1 MSQVAPQPSR
11 AERTRAAVLEAAEAI
26 FAEKGFAATRLED
39 VADRVGIRRASI
51 VYYFR
56 DKKELYHAVL
66 ASVLGGLRERIDA
79 ALSGEGPLPARI
91 EDGVA
96 AWVDYVG
103 ARPSI
108 ARLLLRE
115 VADAAP
121 GRRPAVLEHTQPFF
135 DLVRREIFER
145 DGRAI
150 ADLTPIDPVH
160 LASTIVGATVFFVAA
175 MPVLLPDRPLDPV
188 SPAHLAAHR
197 EEVLGIVRRL
207 LGTRGPRKGRRNRSS
222 GPEDS
227 DER

>member
-1 MSQVAPQPSR
+1 MSQVAPHGTR

-51 VYYFR
+51 VYYFK

-66 ASVLGGLRERIDA
+66 GSVFGGLLAKIGE
-79 ALSGEGPLPARI
+79 ALTGADPLPQRI
-91 EDGVA
+91 EAGVG

-103 ARPSI
+103 ARPST

-121 GRRPAVLEHTQPFF
+121 GHRPAVLDHTQPFF
-135 DLVRREIFER
+135 ELVRKQVFER
-145 DGRAI
+145 EPEQI
-150 ADLTPIDPVH
+150 AQLSSIDPVH
-160 LASTIVGATVFFVAA
+160 LASTIAGATVFFVAA
-175 MPVLLPDRPLDPV
+175 MPALVPELELDPV

-197 EEVLGIVRRL
+197 EEVLRIVRRL
-207 LGTRGPRKGRRNRSS
+207 LGTRGPRSSRSEKRSS
-222 GPEDS
+222 GDPE
-227 DER
+227 EA

>member
-1 MSQVAPQPSR
+1 MSQAAPQPSR

-26 FAEKGFAATRLED
+26 FAERGFAATRLED

-66 ASVLGGLRERIDA
+66 AGVLGGLRVRIEE
-79 ALSGEGPLPARI
+79 ALSRPDPLPERLEA
-91 EDGVA
+91 GVA

-103 ARPSI
+103 ARPAF

-135 DLVRREIFER
+135 ELIQREVFAR
-145 DGRAI
+145 DGA
-150 ADLTPIDPVH
+150 ALAELAPIDPVH

-188 SPAHLAAHR
+188 APAQLAALR
-197 EEVLGIVRRL
+197 EEVLGILRRL
-207 LGTRGPRKGRRNRSS
+207 LGTKGPRKGRRAPGKPS
-222 GPEDS
+222 GPED
-227 DER
+227 

>member
-26 FAEKGFAATRLED
+26 FAERGFAATRLED

-51 VYYFR
+51 VYYFK

-66 ASVLGGLRERIDA
+66 ASVLGGLHERIEA
-79 ALSGEGPLPARI
+79 ALSRPDPLPGRI
-91 EDGVA
+91 EAGVE

-121 GRRPAVLEHTQPFF
+121 GRRPDVLAHTQPFF
-135 DLVRREIFER
+135 ELVQREVFER
-145 DGRAI
+145 DGA
-150 ADLTPIDPVH
+150 ALAQFSPIDPVH

-175 MPVLLPDRPLDPV
+175 MPVLLPDRPLDPD
-188 SPAHLAAHR
+188 LARAP
-197 EEVLGIVRRL
+197 
-207 LGTRGPRKGRRNRSS
+207 RGPSRRDARDRAPPARHQ
-222 GPEDS
+222 GPAQAAPRDREAF
-227 DER
+227 RPGGLR